1 MPQRTA
7 SGQCGRGWCSL
18 ASPSWR
24 SWCTSSGS
32 GKAGGVRLQRHRDKV
47 ALVLPSVALGGAP
60 VRRTKVRAF
69 FGAIVLN
76 ERPMGRFVV
85 ERILAT
91 LLFVL
96 GGAGLLVAVLLALRE
111 GTWVSTAD
119 VSTSGL
125 GWWRVATVALG
136 LAWFSLFWGIGL
148 VLELLIELSRRD
160 RSNP

>member
-1 MPQRTA
+1 
-7 SGQCGRGWCSL
+7 
-18 ASPSWR
+18 
-24 SWCTSSGS
+24 
-32 GKAGGVRLQRHRDKV
+32 
-47 ALVLPSVALGGAP
+47 
-60 VRRTKVRAF
+60 
-69 FGAIVLN
+69 
-76 ERPMGRFVV
+76 MGRFVV